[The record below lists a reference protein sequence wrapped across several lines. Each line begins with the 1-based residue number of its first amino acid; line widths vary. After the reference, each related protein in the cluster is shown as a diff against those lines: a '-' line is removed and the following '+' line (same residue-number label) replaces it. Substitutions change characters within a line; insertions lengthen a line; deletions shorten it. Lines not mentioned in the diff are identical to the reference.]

1 LSSFQLNKRRFQDK
15 WTYAYFAV
23 PQGLDKVMCLICKHV
38 NAMLKDFNIKRH
50 YDTNHKT
57 YDKFTGEERTGK
69 LEQLKRG
76 NAAQQSVFTNL
87 TKSGEAVTQ
96 ASYVVAQEITRRS
109 KPFSD
114 GEFLRDCILKV
125 ADIVCPEQKAKL
137 CDISLSNDTVT
148 RRIEDLAKN
157 LKEQLGQ
164 RMEGLG
170 KGAFSIA
177 LDESTDISDTAQLLI
192 FIQTV
197 TENFEIGEELLSLES
212 IKDRTRG
219 VDICGAVCRSL
230 EAYNVKLPSMVGVT
244 TDGAP
249 AMVGRKAGAVSL
261 LSEKV
266 ANSGGEKLI
275 KYHCIIH
282 QEALA
287 AQTLEMKHVLIVVK
301 TDHFLKS
308 RGLNHRQFKT
318 FLEQSE
324 ADFGEVIYFSAV
336 RWLSRGATLKRFFN
350 LRKEIREFMESKGQ
364 GLTQLSD
371 TKWLCDLALLVDVNT
386 CLSDLNLKL
395 QGHGKLIYTLFDNV
409 KLKQGVLTH
418 FPACKALVGET
429 DTDGEEFEHRFSD
442 FRNHEKSINLFQNP
456 FSCVPAEEPAEMHF
470 ELIDLQESSEARAAY
485 CDRNLIEFY
494 KALSPATYPALLQHA
509 IRMVSLFG
517 STYICEKTFSTMAIN
532 KSKLRSRLTDSHLH
546 DVLRIATTAMEPDI
560 RGIVANRKQH
570 AFVFLPAL
578 NIYSSLGNTTNK
590 YS

>member
-1 LSSFQLNKRRFQDK
+1 SWLKKRNFGDEKRRFQDK

-23 PQGLDKVMCLICKHV
+23 PHRLDKVMCLICKHV

-76 NAAQQSVFTNL
+76 YTAQQSVFTNL

-230 EAYNVKLPSMVGVT
+230 EAYNVKLPSMVGNT

-287 AQTLEMKHVLIVVK
+287 AQTLEMKHVTEIVVK
-301 TDHFLKS
+301 TDYFLKS

-364 GLTQLSD
+364 DFTKLNY

-409 KLKQGVLTH
+409 K
-418 FPACKALVGET
+418 
-429 DTDGEEFEHRFSD
+429 EFEHRFSD

-532 KSKLRSRLTDSHLH
+532 QSKLRSRLTDSHLH

-560 RGIVANRKQH
+560 RGINPRDCVLVRM
-570 AFVFLPAL
+570 FLKV
-578 NIYSSLGNTTNK
+578 S
-590 YS
+590 